1 MGCSLIGGCC
11 RASRVLVALCGV
23 DVGVAGEI
31 YKRKPL
37 AGSVSAGTAFRL
49 TAHDCAKCH
58 SCSPFRA
65 IMGCPDSALGV
76 VRAKQPHA
84 MTTED
89 ALTVAIVYGQVGV
102 QLSTCRGFDA
112 PIEVRF
118 CT

>member
-1 MGCSLIGGCC
+1 M
-11 RASRVLVALCGV
+11 LVALCGV

-37 AGSVSAGTAFRL
+37 AGSVSADTA
-49 TAHDCAKCH
+49 
-58 SCSPFRA
+58 FRA

-89 ALTVAIVYGQVGV
+89 APAAPSLVRS
-102 QLSTCRGFDA
+102 STSFLRLG
-112 PIEVRF
+112 EQR
-118 CT
+118 

>member
-1 MGCSLIGGCC
+1 M
-11 RASRVLVALCGV
+11 LVALCGV

-37 AGSVSAGTAFRL
+37 AGSVSADTA
-49 TAHDCAKCH
+49 
-58 SCSPFRA
+58 FRA
-65 IMGCPDSALGV
+65 IMGCPHSALGV

-89 ALTVAIVYGQVGV
+89 ALTVAMVYGQIGV
-102 QLSTCRGFDA
+102 HMSTCRGFDA
-112 PIEVRF
+112 PMEVRF